1 MIIIHYLDTGTVRNQ
16 VCLGFSGLL
25 IGNYYFTFLLG
36 ITVAIHKRGDKGLL
50 AGLWEFP
57 NEDKKMD
64 AEDIKEWMAEH
75 HMEDAKTKAA
85 GKGKHIFS
93 HVEWHMEGVRIS
105 LKTPI
110 QSENYVWVLKKELEN
125 TYALPSA
132 FEIFRKIL

>member
-1 MIIIHYLDTGTVRNQ
+1 MEEAVAYSKKIGLTPVR
-16 VCLGFSGLL
+16 VKALGE
-25 IGNYYFTFLLG
+25 
-36 ITVAIHKRGDKGLL
+36 A
-50 AGLWEFP
+50 
-57 NEDKKMD
+57 
-64 AEDIKEWMAEH
+64 
-75 HMEDAKTKAA
+75 
-85 GKGKHIFS
+85 KHIFS

>member
-1 MIIIHYLDTGTVRNQ
+1 M
-16 VCLGFSGLL
+16 
-25 IGNYYFTFLLG
+25 
-36 ITVAIHKRGDKGLL
+36 L

-93 HVEWHMEGVRIS
+93 HVEWHMGGYFIS
-105 LKTPI
+105 LKEMPETLPGEESGPALFLTWEEI
-110 QSENYVWVLKKELEN
+110 RKEYPVPNAFAVYKKYLDQRYGGEE
-125 TYALPSA
+125 
-132 FEIFRKIL
+132 E

>member
-1 MIIIHYLDTGTVRNQ
+1 M
-16 VCLGFSGLL
+16 
-25 IGNYYFTFLLG
+25 
-36 ITVAIHKRGDKGLL
+36 L
-50 AGLWEFP
+50 AGLWEFFFVFLFLF
-57 NEDKKMD
+57 

-110 QSENYVWVLKKELEN
+110 QSEN
-125 TYALPSA
+125 
-132 FEIFRKIL
+132 

>member
-1 MIIIHYLDTGTVRNQ
+1 M
-16 VCLGFSGLL
+16 
-25 IGNYYFTFLLG
+25 
-36 ITVAIHKRGDKGLL
+36 L

-85 GKGKHIFS
+85 GKGKTYF
-93 HVEWHMEGVRIS
+93 
-105 LKTPI
+105 
-110 QSENYVWVLKKELEN
+110 QSCGMAHGRSKNFLENTDSECKDYVWVLKKELEN